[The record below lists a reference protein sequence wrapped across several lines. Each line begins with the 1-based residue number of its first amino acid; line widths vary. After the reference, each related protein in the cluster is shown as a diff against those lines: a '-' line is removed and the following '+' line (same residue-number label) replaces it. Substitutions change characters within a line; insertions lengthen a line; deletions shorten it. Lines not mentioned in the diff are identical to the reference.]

1 MDKFNPSDL
10 QLNNLYQKILDSAG
24 VNIFWK
30 DMDSRFM
37 GANKAQLDFMGL
49 TLDELIGHTV
59 EELGAVTSQYPPLV
73 DDAAYTYTVRRM
85 REAGRRT

>member
-59 EELGAVTSQYPPLV
+59 EELGAVTSQ
-73 DDAAYTYTVRRM
+73 
-85 REAGRRT
+85 